1 MNLSSTAREQAENR
15 KKQEASRLI
24 WAAGSGTGSNK
35 LPTGAKYYETFQ
47 RNYSKDL
54 ETYHH
59 THRTIP
65 TPSEMLRKIEEIH
78 NKKAMVE
85 KPLNRI
91 LKYRNKILERHLAVY
106 NTRAS
111 KEYLRGF
118 YDILDAMT
126 IGAASD
132 MGLPGHD
139 ALYFSKKN
147 NPEAEIFAN
156 LFEAYSNKDQRAW
169 KYMEKNIP
177 ELTREFKRI
186 MFTNKNKKWT
196 SSMELESTTRHLF
209 NEGG

>member
-1 MNLSSTAREQAENR
+1 
-15 KKQEASRLI
+15 
-24 WAAGSGTGSNK
+24 
-35 LPTGAKYYETFQ
+35 
-47 RNYSKDL
+47 
-54 ETYHH
+54 
-59 THRTIP
+59 
-65 TPSEMLRKIEEIH
+65 MLRKIEEIH

-85 KPLNRI
+85 KPLSRI
-91 LKYRNKILERHLAVY
+91 QKYRNRILERHLAVY

-139 ALYFSKKN
+139 ALYFSKEN

-156 LFEAYSNKDQRAW
+156 LFEAYSNKDQRAY
-169 KYMEKNIP
+169 KFMKKEIP
-177 ELTREFKRI
+177 LITAAFERI
-186 MFTNKNKKWT
+186 MNTNRNKKWT
-196 SSMELESTTRHLF
+196 SEMELESTTRHLF